1 MVDRPRK
8 TLEQLTQDVLES
20 GNINSISDAD
30 LDTLFNEVEGTSS
43 TTTNPPAQV
52 GNQAPASGS
61 PGIPA
66 TGTPAPAYSGDVPP
80 PQGNIGASDAETK
93 VALAQQADE
102 IRQLKELVET
112 LRQPAIDPTTQR
124 TDPNADP
131 DDDIDDSMIIEKPKE
146 MIKKIAQRE
155 AARTVILGLT
165 HYDTQS
171 RRERAIEQY
180 KSTHPDFDS
189 LRPAMAQ
196 VVRDFP
202 QLNKDPNALSRI
214 YELAKQRVTKQGEE
228 LRTSLGLNEMDSLR
242 KEIQDL
248 KAQSGLTI
256 EQAKAK
262 LLDEIKRRRSAQGTL
277 SGSPAVSVDTRTIPS
292 QRTVPQTE
300 EDKIFDDMMASGP
313 SKLSF

>member
-146 MIKKIAQRE
+146 
-155 AARTVILGLT
+155 T